1 VESAG
6 VPTEVDTYSRLR
18 HVVLPCR
25 PSTVLRVRPGSTRPE
40 PLRTGV
46 LHGLPA
52 DSNLPN
58 ASRSRCVRTDGSSQP
73 VEHHHAH
80 APGPPDPQGGAG
92 STATVLLQLVGTTGQ
107 ARETDWRTAEARPS
121 LHGDPTDAR
130 PRLAAGGT
138 RDLFPGPGG
147 SSSKPRPPRRLQKQK
162 ILTPERK
169 NISNHAA
176 VSVRFGRVK
185 EGTHGIRT
193 RLVGEGEKDP

>member
-1 VESAG
+1 MHSFAGPSRFNQTRTPTHRCAARPPRRLQPAKRISFSMRQDGRVQSTRRAPPRPRTWTTRSAG
-6 VPTEVDTYSRLR
+6 WRGQHSYSATAAGR
-18 HVVLPCR
+18 H
-25 PSTVLRVRPGSTRPE
+25 
-40 PLRTGV
+40 
-46 LHGLPA
+46 H
-52 DSNLPN
+52 
-58 ASRSRCVRTDGSSQP
+58 
-73 VEHHHAH
+73 
-80 APGPPDPQGGAG
+80 
-92 STATVLLQLVGTTGQ
+92 GQ